1 MLLRQRSVPDYP
13 VREILIS
20 FYVEKKG
27 SNPHYMIQL
36 CSTAPKGEA
45 SMQKTFIKYTVYII
59 TTAIFVIL
67 FVNFIF
73 NMHLLESQ
81 QFDTFYAKTEQ
92 MIHTLENNQ
101 AELDLLR
108 ESLDEDYL
116 TRARAAAYVLDRQE
130 EVSMDVE
137 QMQYLADLLNVD
149 ELHVIDENGIIVSA
163 SVSKYVNFDMGAHE
177 QTRPF
182 LDLIGRG
189 DEDAYLIQEALPNAA
204 EGKIMQYVGV
214 ARKENPGVIQVG
226 FTPTRQLEAQS
237 RNTYDYIFSKF
248 PTDIGEELF
257 VVDASTGSVLGHS
270 DGLQQDFSADCYRLD
285 LLSDCTKGAYQK
297 GKENTTMYV
306 VSRPYGDILLC
317 AALPRNALF
326 QKLWKN
332 ILATFFYLLFIEAV
346 VILLLNHLVKR
357 NVINGIHDILD
368 NLDAITNGNLD
379 TTVSVSGN
387 REFEELSRSINTMVK
402 SIVNLSDRISAIIEI
417 SGIPLAAFE
426 YEKGIHHVFVTTG
439 LSSLL
444 NLPEK
449 KAAELYHNSTLFDQY
464 IHAITQTPIKGET
477 EIYQISED
485 RYVRIHL
492 SKSPEGYLGIITDV
506 TGDIQQK
513 LQLCYE
519 NSHDPLTGLYKFD
532 YFKEMCTETLENMQ
546 PGKTAAVVM
555 LDLDHFK
562 SINDTYG
569 HDAGDRYLQSFSN
582 VMKSMPENHFLSA
595 RRSGD
600 EFCMLI
606 FDCSGRTEITDY
618 LNAFYEALQRSAV
631 ALSDTQTKII
641 SASCGFVLTDSVK
654 SGIAEL
660 LRRADE
666 ALYRVKKGTKGKYAE
681 YTE

>member
-1 MLLRQRSVPDYP
+1 
-13 VREILIS
+13 
-20 FYVEKKG
+20 
-27 SNPHYMIQL
+27 
-36 CSTAPKGEA
+36 
-45 SMQKTFIKYTVYII
+45 MQKTFIKDTIYII

-67 FVNFIF
+67 LVNFIF
-73 NMHLLESQ
+73 NLHLLESQ
-81 QFDTFYAKTEQ
+81 QFNTFYAKTEQ

-137 QMQYLADLLNVD
+137 QMQYLANLLNVD
-149 ELHVIDENGIIVSA
+149 ELHVIDENGIIVSS

-182 LDLIGRG
+182 LNLIGRG
-189 DEDAYLIQEALPNAA
+189 DEDAYLIQEARPNAA
-204 EGKIMQYVGV
+204 ESKIMQYVGV
-214 ARKENPGVIQVG
+214 ARKEKPGVIQVG

-257 VVDASTGSVLGHS
+257 VVDVSTGSVLGHS

-285 LLSDCTKGAYQK
+285 LLSDCTKGTYRR
-297 GKENTTMYV
+297 GTENTAMYV

-317 AALPRNALF
+317 AALPRNTLF

-332 ILATFFYLLFIEAV
+332 IIATFFYLLFIEVV
-346 VILLLNHLVKR
+346 VILLLNYLVKR
-357 NVINGIHDILD
+357 NVINGIHNILY
-368 NLDAITNGNLD
+368 NLDSITNGNLD

-387 REFEELSRSINTMVK
+387 REFEELSSSINTMVK

-426 YEKGIHHVFVTTG
+426 YERGIHHVFVTTG
-439 LSSLL
+439 LSTLL
-444 NLPEK
+444 NLTEK
-449 KAAELYHNSTLFDQY
+449 KAAELYHNSALFDQY
-464 IHAITQTPIKGET
+464 IRSITQMPIKGET
-477 EIYQISED
+477 EIYQINEN

-492 SKSPEGYLGIITDV
+492 SESPEGYLGIITDV
-506 TGDIQQK
+506 TDDILQK
-513 LQLCYE
+513 MQLCYE
-519 NSHDPLTGLYKFD
+519 NAHDPLTGLYKFD
-532 YFKEMCTETLENMQ
+532 SFKEMCAETVMNMT

-600 EFCMLI
+600 EFCMFI
-606 FDCSGRTEITDY
+606 FDCNDKTEIIDY
-618 LNAFYEALQRSAV
+618 LDTFYEALRHNAV

-641 SASCGFVLTDSVK
+641 SASCGFALMDAATKTIS
-654 SGIAEL
+654 EL
-660 LRRADE
+660 LSRADE
-666 ALYRVKKGTKGKYAE
+666 ALYKVKKGTKGGYAE
-681 YTE
+681 YTC